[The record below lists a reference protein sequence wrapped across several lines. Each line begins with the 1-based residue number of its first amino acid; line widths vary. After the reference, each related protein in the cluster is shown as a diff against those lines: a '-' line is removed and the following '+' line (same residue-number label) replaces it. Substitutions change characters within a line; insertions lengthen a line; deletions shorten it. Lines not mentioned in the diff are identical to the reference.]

1 MVSFFDAGPVTPE
14 EPTPQVK
21 SCTRRCTHIVKKFL
35 EWRFMGLAFGPAYG
49 LVIYLYITYLI
60 LAGAPFTREGLDEEE
75 VLNATSK
82 EPEFPPLMTT
92 ETSHMIGKSAG
103 IGVGVGLTVSSFFS
117 VRTRCNLTLMI
128 PSLVAKRGRAF
139 MLTFAMG
146 LLIKGPVNNIQFNLQ
161 ELVRCSPACTRQSK
175 GLQSASTTQSR
186 NG

>member
-60 LAGAPFTREGLDEEE
+60 LAGAPFTREGLDEGE
-75 VLNATSK
+75 VQNATSK
-82 EPEFPPLMTT
+82 EPEFTPLMTT

-186 NG
+186 C